1 MAVKSIGSLQLWFA
15 MLLGASLCCPWSWAQ
30 DLTYQKRA
38 NRSEGIKAKPVS
50 GFDIELLSAQVD
62 YPEPADKLGE
72 RFYARFFLE
81 HPTRVFLTVRE
92 LDYKHYYWLDN
103 IEPPGNWQAGFDNVF
118 DWPTKDV
125 ISRLTDLTINDLG
138 TVARLES
145 PQPRAIE
152 KVAPVIFYQ
161 SQYPTEIKGY
171 RFAFKLRGDAKIKA
185 MIYPEKG
192 GDGILVQ
199 SLAPQRGGRP
209 FWIKWEASN
218 PSPSQGAYKLVVSG
232 YMLSTN
238 DPLNQVVHFHHQPR
252 LK

>member
-1 MAVKSIGSLQLWFA
+1 MSVRSLQRWLA
-15 MLLGASLCCPWSWAQ
+15 MLLCVSLCCPLGWGQ
-30 DLTYQKRA
+30 DLAYQKRA

-62 YPEPADKLGE
+62 YPEPTGKLHE

-81 HPTRVFLTVRE
+81 RPAPVFLTVRE
-92 LDYKHYYWLDN
+92 LDYKYYYWLDN
-103 IEPPGNWQAGFDNVF
+103 IEPRGNWRTGFDNVF

-125 ISRLTDLTINDLG
+125 ISQLPGLTINELG
-138 TVARLES
+138 TVARLDS

-152 KVAPVIFYQ
+152 RVAPVIFYQ
-161 SQYPTEIKGY
+161 SEYPAEVKGY

-185 MIYPEKG
+185 MIYPENG
-192 GDGILVQ
+192 GEGILVQ

-209 FWIKWEASN
+209 FWIKWDAT
-218 PSPSQGAYKLVVSG
+218 SPFVSRGAYKLVVSG
-232 YMLSTN
+232 YMLNSN
-238 DPLNQVVHFHHQPR
+238 DPLNQVVHFRHQPR

>member
-1 MAVKSIGSLQLWFA
+1 VKPISLLPFWFALSLGFSWCCSIG
-15 MLLGASLCCPWSWAQ
+15 WAQ
-30 DLTYQKRA
+30 DMAYQKRS

-62 YPEPADKLGE
+62 YLESSDNLGE

-81 HPTRVFLTVRE
+81 RPVPVYLTVRE

-103 IEPPGNWQAGFDNVF
+103 IEPPGSWKAGFDNVF

-125 ISRLTDLTINDLG
+125 VSKLPGLLINDLG

-145 PQPRAIE
+145 AQPRAIE
-152 KVAPVIFYQ
+152 KVAPVVFYQ
-161 SQYPTEIKGY
+161 SQYPTEISGY
-171 RFAFKLRGDAKIKA
+171 RFAFKLREDAKIKA
-185 MIYPEKG
+185 MIYPKKG
-192 GDGILVQ
+192 ADGILVHA
-199 SLAPQRGGRP
+199 LALQRGGRP
-209 FWIKWEASN
+209 FWIKWQTAGS
-218 PSPSQGAYKLVVSG
+218 SSVQGTYKLVVSG

-238 DPLNQVVHFHHQPR
+238 DPLNQIVHFHHQPR

>member
-1 MAVKSIGSLQLWFA
+1 MINIKSLRLWFV
-15 MLLGASLCCPWSWAQ
+15 MLLCFSFYCPLGWAQ
-30 DLTYQKRA
+30 DLAYQKRA
-38 NRSEGIKAKPVS
+38 NRNEGIKAKPVS

-62 YPEPADKLGE
+62 YAESADKLGE
-72 RFYARFFLE
+72 RFHARFFLE
-81 HPTRVFLTVRE
+81 RPTQVFLTVRE

-103 IEPPGNWQAGFDNVF
+103 IEPRGQWQAGFENVF

-125 ISRLTDLTINDLG
+125 ISKLSGLTINDLG

-152 KVAPVIFYQ
+152 RVAPVIFYQ
-161 SQYPTEIKGY
+161 TQQPTEVTGY
-171 RFAFKLRGDAKIKA
+171 RFALKLRGDAKIKA

-192 GDGILVQ
+192 GGGILVQ

-209 FWIKWEASN
+209 FWIKWETAS
-218 PSPSQGAYKLVVSG
+218 PPPPRGVYKLVVSG
-232 YMLSTN
+232 YMLSSN
-238 DPLNQVVHFHHQPR
+238 DPINQVVHFHHQPR

>member
-1 MAVKSIGSLQLWFA
+1 VISIRSFQFWSA
-15 MLLGASLCCPWSWAQ
+15 MLLGVSLCAPLAWAQ
-30 DLTYQKRA
+30 DLAYQKRA

-62 YPEPADKLGE
+62 YPETVEKLGE
-72 RFYARFFLE
+72 HFYARFFLE
-81 HPTRVFLTVRE
+81 RPMRVFLTVRE

-103 IEPPGNWQAGFDNVF
+103 IEPKGNWQAGFDNVF

-125 ISRLTDLTINDLG
+125 IGRLTDLTINDLG

-161 SQYPTEIKGY
+161 SQYPREISGY
-171 RFAFKLRGDAKIKA
+171 RFAFKLRADAKIKA
-185 MIYPEKG
+185 MIYPERG
-192 GDGILVQ
+192 GDGIAVQ
-199 SLAPQRGGRP
+199 SLASQRGGRP
-209 FWIKWEASN
+209 FWIKWDATN
-218 PSPSQGAYKLVVSG
+218 PSPPEGAYKLIVSG

-238 DPLNQVVHFHHQPR
+238 DPLNQVVLFHHQPR

>member
-1 MAVKSIGSLQLWFA
+1 MSVSSLQRWSA
-15 MLLGASLCCPWSWAQ
+15 MLLCVSLCCPLGWAQ
-30 DLTYQKRA
+30 DLAYQKRA

-62 YPEPADKLGE
+62 FAEPTDKLQE

-81 HPTRVFLTVRE
+81 RPAPVFFTVRE

-103 IEPPGNWQAGFDNVF
+103 IEPRGNWRTGFDNVF

-125 ISRLTDLTINDLG
+125 ISQLPGLTINGLG
-138 TVARLES
+138 TVARLDS

-152 KVAPVIFYQ
+152 RVAPVIFYQ
-161 SQYPTEIKGY
+161 SQYPAEVKGY

-185 MIYPEKG
+185 MIYPENG
-192 GDGILVQ
+192 GEGILVQ

-209 FWIKWEASN
+209 FWIKWDAT
-218 PSPSQGAYKLVVSG
+218 SPSVSRGAYKLVVSG
-232 YMLSTN
+232 YMLNSN

>member
-1 MAVKSIGSLQLWFA
+1 MNSMLQLWSA
-15 MLLGASLCCPWSWAQ
+15 TLLGFFLCCPPSWAQ
-30 DLTYQKRA
+30 DLTYQKRS

-62 YPEPADKLGE
+62 YAESADKLGE
-72 RFYARFFLE
+72 RFHARFFLE
-81 HPTRVFLTVRE
+81 RPTQVFLTVRE

-103 IEPPGNWQAGFDNVF
+103 IEPRSQWQAGFENVF

-125 ISRLTDLTINDLG
+125 ISRLPGLTINDLG
-138 TVARLES
+138 IVARLET

-152 KVAPVIFYQ
+152 RVAPVIFYQ
-161 SQYPTEIKGY
+161 TQQPTEVRGY
-171 RFAFKLRGDAKIKA
+171 RFAFRLRGDAKIKA

-209 FWIKWEASN
+209 FWIKWETAS
-218 PSPSQGAYKLVVSG
+218 PSPPRGVYKLVVGG

>member
-1 MAVKSIGSLQLWFA
+1 MSVRSLQRCLA
-15 MLLGASLCCPWSWAQ
+15 MLLCVSLCCPLGWGQ
-30 DLTYQKRA
+30 DLAYQKRA

-62 YPEPADKLGE
+62 YPEPTGKLHE

-81 HPTRVFLTVRE
+81 RPAPVFLTVRE

-103 IEPPGNWQAGFDNVF
+103 IEPRGNWRTGFDNVF

-125 ISRLTDLTINDLG
+125 ISQLPGLTINELG
-138 TVARLES
+138 TVARLDS

-152 KVAPVIFYQ
+152 RVAPVIFYQ
-161 SQYPTEIKGY
+161 SEYPAEVKGY

-185 MIYPEKG
+185 MIYPENG
-192 GDGILVQ
+192 GEGILVQ

-209 FWIKWEASN
+209 FWIKWDAT
-218 PSPSQGAYKLVVSG
+218 SPFVSRGAYKLVVSG
-232 YMLSTN
+232 YMLNSN
-238 DPLNQVVHFHHQPR
+238 DPLNQVVHFRHQPR

>member
-1 MAVKSIGSLQLWFA
+1 MSVSSLQRWLA
-15 MLLGASLCCPWSWAQ
+15 MLLCVSLCCPLGWGQ
-30 DLTYQKRA
+30 DLAYKKRA

-62 YPEPADKLGE
+62 YPEPTDKLHE

-81 HPTRVFLTVRE
+81 RPAPVFLTVRE

-103 IEPPGNWQAGFDNVF
+103 IEPRGNWRTGFDNVF

-125 ISRLTDLTINDLG
+125 ISQLPGLTIDELG
-138 TVARLES
+138 AVARLDS

-152 KVAPVIFYQ
+152 RVAPVIFYQ
-161 SQYPTEIKGY
+161 ARYPTEIKGY

-185 MIYPEKG
+185 MIYPEGG
-192 GDGILVQ
+192 GDGILLQ

-209 FWIKWEASN
+209 FWIKWDVTT
-218 PSPSQGAYKLVVSG
+218 PSAPGGSYKLVVSG
-232 YMLSTN
+232 YMLNSN
-238 DPLNQVVHFHHQPR
+238 EPLNQVVNFRHQPR